1 MTCEVR
7 SKMSE
12 FDDRTFH
19 FYAQPDGTIGWPNS
33 AEGDLLKIA
42 RKEIDE
48 LRELLLEVG
57 GAVTARRGP
66 GPWSDEG
73 TYMWVKDGDEFGW
86 VERRDKLLNINQN
99 EGIYI

>member
-1 MTCEVR
+1 
-7 SKMSE
+7 MSE

-57 GAVTARRGP
+57 GAVTLTRP
-66 GPWSDEG
+66 GPWSIDDANWL
-73 TYMWVKDGDEFGW
+73 WVKDDDEFGW

-99 EGIYI
+99 EGI

>member
-1 MTCEVR
+1 
-7 SKMSE
+7 MSE

-19 FYAQPDGTIGWPNS
+19 FYASQPDGSIGWPNS

-57 GAVTARRGP
+57 GAVTARRVSGLRSEEVT
-66 GPWSDEG
+66 WL
-73 TYMWVKDGDEFGW
+73 WVKDDDEFGW

-99 EGIYI
+99 EGI

>member
-19 FYAQPDGTIGWPNS
+19 FYAQLDGTIGWPNS

-48 LRELLLEVG
+48 LRELLLEVS
-57 GAVTARRGP
+57 GASPAWIAPTPGVLEPVTRL
-66 GPWSDEG
+66 
-73 TYMWVKDGDEFGW
+73 WVKDDDEFGW

-99 EGIYI
+99 EGI